1 MPIPYFFSKFIYI
14 YKLNEESLSQR
25 IVFVSFSVGF
35 LATVGRKKIKIG
47 FSSITRSRRRV
58 TKDGDNKI
66 YFERKKKS
74 WWNDSILLLKV
85 INTTPPAVCCR
96 FPRRIIS
103 LYRVGRLYIHNKR
116 TAWRSVRNIKKTTI
130 EGKHGKITN
139 EADERERE
147 REIEKVISLLVGR
160 DVSRHCQW
168 HYICLACLYEKKKKK
183 KRES

>member
-1 MPIPYFFSKFIYI
+1 MRVCCTVQEFESCLFIYLEYIHTAFIPPLNAHSLFFSKFIYI

-85 INTTPPAVCCR
+85 INSTPPAVCCR

-130 EGKHGKITN
+130 EEKHGKITN
-139 EADERERE
+139 EADESERE
-147 REIEKVISLLVGR
+147 K
-160 DVSRHCQW
+160 
-168 HYICLACLYEKKKKK
+168 
-183 KRES
+183 